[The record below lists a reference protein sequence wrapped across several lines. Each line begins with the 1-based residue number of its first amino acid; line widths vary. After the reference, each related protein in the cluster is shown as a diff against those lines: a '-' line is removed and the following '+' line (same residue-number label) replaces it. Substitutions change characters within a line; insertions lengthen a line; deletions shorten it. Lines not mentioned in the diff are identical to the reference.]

1 MARKQGKNGDDYKM
15 CVIQSKVSA
24 HTDRRLNA
32 VVKKYGFESRYELL
46 QYIISAFL
54 HYADPKSE
62 KENNESADLDMIG
75 TIFKGFDNPAARLNT
90 SRLDGADMELTD
102 VIRLMKGGD
111 AYSCVWTHSDAK
123 GTTECSSAP
132 AVLELILMRLL
143 PDRYAYLRQVADEI
157 DSVSVLRA
165 LDYLIEADKRC
176 GTPSGADYASNEYGV
191 VPVRKQYK
199 PMDK

>member
-1 MARKQGKNGDDYKM
+1 MTRKQGKNGDDYKM
-15 CVIQSKVSA
+15 CVIQSKISA
-24 HTDRRLNA
+24 HTNRRLNA

-54 HYADPKSE
+54 HFADPKSE
-62 KENNESADLDMIG
+62 RDINESAELDQIG
-75 TIFKGFDNPAARLNT
+75 TIFAGFDNPQARLNT
-90 SRLDGADMELTD
+90 SRLDGADMQMTD

-111 AYSCVWTHSDAK
+111 AYSCLWTHSDAQ
-123 GTTECSSAP
+123 GATDCSSAP

-143 PDRYAYLRQVADEI
+143 PDRYAYLKHVADEI
-157 DSVSVLRA
+157 DSCSVLRA

-176 GTPSGADYASNEYGV
+176 GTPSAEDFASNEYGM

-199 PMDK
+199 PMDR